1 MARAAAAS
9 RSMARLFAV
18 YAVISLVPVL
28 VLGLVLASSYR
39 HEAKRRGLAEGRSEA
54 ARLIWEFVACHP
66 GAPLEPYARSDAKK
80 WDLARPSTVSCNAAK

>member
-1 MARAAAAS
+1 MTRPAAAP
-9 RSMARLFAV
+9 RSMVRLFAV

-54 ARLIWEFVACHP
+54 AL
-66 GAPLEPYARSDAKK
+66 
-80 WDLARPSTVSCNAAK
+80 LARTAVQPQLDGNPLAGNIIVSRLPLTSSVILRKRPR